1 MKKLLFLLLALPLF
15 TFAQTTT
22 FTIKGHV
29 GNLNSPAR
37 MYLLYQ
43 LGANKIADS
52 SAVINGDFSFTGK
65 LLNPTNAYLVTDYKG
80 VGLTKL
86 TVNLDMLSFF
96 IDDKSE
102 INITSATDSVA
113 KAKIT
118 GSVINDENVKLLS
131 QINPIM
137 AEVNKLTAQIQ
148 ATPQAKQNTDAF
160 QIEVHDKFAALQ
172 SRQRSVLQT
181 FILAHPASY
190 LSLIALNS
198 IDNKTDPFEAERLY
212 NTLAP
217 NLKETE
223 AGKIIKI
230 NIEHAKVTAI
240 GAVAPD
246 FTQKNIND
254 IPIKLSSF
262 RGKYVLI
269 DFWASWCGPCREEN
283 PNLVKNYNKYK
294 AKNFTILGVS
304 LDRPGAKDDWLA
316 AIKKDGLIW
325 PQVTDLKFWENEV
338 AELYAVTAIPANFL
352 IDPFGK
358 IIARDLRG
366 PDLDRKLAEVLG
378 K

>member
-1 MKKLLFLLLALPLF
+1 MKKLLFLFLALPLF
-15 TFAQTTT
+15 SIAQTST
-22 FTIKGHV
+22 FNIKGHV

-37 MYLLYQ
+37 IYLFYQ
-43 LGANKIADS
+43 LGANKVADS
-52 SAVINGDFSFTGK
+52 SALVNGDFTFTGQ

-80 VGLTKL
+80 QGLNKL

-96 IDDKSE
+96 VEKGDMS
-102 INITSATDSVA
+102 ITSATDSIA
-113 KAKIT
+113 KATIT
-118 GSVINDENVKLLS
+118 GSVINDDNIKLMA
-131 QINPIM
+131 QITPIM
-137 AEVNKLTAQIQ
+137 TDVSKLTAEVQ
-148 ATPQAKQNTDAF
+148 ATPKDKQNTDAF
-160 QIEVHDKFAALQ
+160 QIEVQDKFKALQ
-172 SRQRSVLQT
+172 NRQRSVLQT
-181 FILAHPASY
+181 FIIAHPASY

-212 NTLAP
+212 NTLTP
-217 NLKETE
+217 EVKETE
-223 AGKIIKI
+223 AGKVIKQSI
-230 NIEHAKVTAI
+230 DQAKITAI
-240 GAVAPD
+240 GAIAPD

-269 DFWASWCGPCREEN
+269 DFWASWCGPCRDEN

-294 AKNFTILGVS
+294 DKKFTILGVS
-304 LDRPGAKDDWLA
+304 LDRPGAKADWLA
-316 AIKKDGLIW
+316 AIKRDGLAW
-325 PQVTDLKFWENEV
+325 PQVTDLKFWNSEV

-366 PDLDRKLAEVLG
+366 ADLDKKLAEVLG